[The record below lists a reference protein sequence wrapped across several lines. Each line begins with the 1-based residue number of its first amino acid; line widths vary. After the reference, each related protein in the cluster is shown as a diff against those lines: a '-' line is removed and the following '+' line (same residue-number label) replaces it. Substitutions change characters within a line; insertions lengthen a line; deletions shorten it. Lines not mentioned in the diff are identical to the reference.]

1 MTSDSLKVIQHDKA
15 REAEAVQ
22 RKSTSNSGAAEG
34 TWLLNVPFAGRGMT
48 NLRLSLGEIFNF
60 TMAVHA
66 LDPAPGDLVLELGA
80 GSCWVS
86 EWLNRLLVDTIS
98 LDYAHD
104 MLRIGRQRLG
114 PEAKQAAGDFERLP
128 FADHTVDSAICLSAL
143 HHAENIPGVLAE
155 VHRVLKPDGRVV
167 FSEPGAGHSNHPQSR
182 AEMAELG
189 VMERDIVV
197 DELLEA
203 CVKAGFAHVSVQ
215 PYLYPP
221 PNYDLNT
228 WRRVSSLDGPFQPV
242 ASQGKALAKQLLR
255 KGAERIPVRTVRE
268 KMRALFSAEAVPDNA
283 ILPLQ
288 SWLLLRNSVHIH
300 PLVIAEKETRLP
312 DSRRPSILNAGI
324 RVLTP
329 PTSLVAG
336 QSFTVS
342 TEVTNLGDTL
352 WLNQPREWGGHV
364 ALGAKLLGED
374 GLALIYDYGRGY
386 LSGPVAPG
394 AMQPVSIQLTAP
406 QEPGLYQVKL
416 DMVDE
421 AVVWFEHRGS
431 ATATFPVRVLPQA

>member
-15 REAEAVQ
+15 REAEALQ
-22 RKSTSNSGAAEG
+22 RKSSSSSGESAG
-34 TWLLNVPFAGRGMT
+34 DWLLRVPFAGRGMT
-48 NLRLSLGEIFNF
+48 NLQLSLGEIFNF

-86 EWLNRLLVDTIS
+86 EWLNRLLVDTVS

-128 FADHTVDSAICLSAL
+128 FADRSVDSAVCLSAL
-143 HHAENIPGVLAE
+143 HHSEDIPKVLAE

-167 FSEPGAGHSNHPQSR
+167 FTEPGAGHSKHPQSR
-182 AEMAELG
+182 AETAELG

-203 CVKAGFAHVSVQ
+203 CVQAGFPHVSVQ

-221 PNYDLNT
+221 PKYEIDA
-228 WRRVSSLDGPFQPV
+228 WRRYSPLDNPLQSVVGQTKV
-242 ASQGKALAKQLLR
+242 LAQQLASKVTR
-255 KGAERIPVRTVRE
+255 RIP
-268 KMRALFSAEAVPDNA
+268 MRGVAASLHRRLSTAAVPDN
-283 ILPLQ
+283 LSVPLQ
-288 SWLLLRNSVHIH
+288 SWRLLRNSVLIH
-300 PLVIAEKETRLP
+300 PLVLAEKEKRAP
-312 DSRRPSILNAGI
+312 DSRRPGILSAAI
-324 RVLTP
+324 RVQTP
-329 PTSLVAG
+329 PVQLVSG
-336 QSFTVS
+336 QPFTIL

-352 WLNQPREWGGHV
+352 WLSQPHERGGFV

-374 GLALIYDYGRGY
+374 GLAVVYDYGRGY
-386 LSGPVAPG
+386 LAEPMRPG
-394 AMQPVSIQLTAP
+394 DKQAVSISLTAP
-406 QEPGLYQVKL
+406 QQPGIYQVKL

-431 ATATFPVRVLPQA
+431 STVTLQVHVIPQG

>member
-1 MTSDSLKVIQHDKA
+1 MTSDSLKVLQHDKA

-22 RKSTSNSGAAEG
+22 RKSSSSSGESAG
-34 TWLLNVPFAGRGMT
+34 DWLLRVPFAGHGMT

-114 PEAKQAAGDFERLP
+114 AEAKQTAGDFERLP
-128 FADHTVDSAICLSAL
+128 FADRSVNSAVCLSAL
-143 HHAENIPGVLAE
+143 HHAENIPQVLAE
-155 VHRVLKPDGRVV
+155 VHRVLRSDGRVV

-182 AEMAELG
+182 AEMAEMG

-197 DELLEA
+197 DELLDA
-203 CVKAGFAHVSVQ
+203 CVEAGFRYVSVQ

-221 PNYDLNT
+221 PNYDLDT
-228 WRRVSSLDGPFQPV
+228 WRRFSELAEPAEQQAIQRGGQVRQ
-242 ASQGKALAKQLLR
+242 ALAKVI
-255 KGAERIPVRTVRE
+255 ARIPSQRLRE
-268 KMRALFSAEAVPDNA
+268 GMRRRFAPVISAGVSSFPM
-283 ILPLQ
+283 Q
-288 SWLLLRNSVHIH
+288 SWLFLRNSVIIH
-300 PLVIAEKETRLP
+300 PLVVAEKEKRLP
-312 DSRRPSILNAGI
+312 DSRRPGVLNAGI
-324 RVLTP
+324 RVV
-329 PTSLVAG
+329 TSRSELVAG
-336 QSFTVS
+336 QPFTIL

-352 WLNQPREWGGHV
+352 WLSQPQEWGGFV

-374 GLALIYDYGRGY
+374 GLAQIYDYGRGY
-386 LSGPVAPG
+386 LSAPVHPG
-394 AMQPVSIQLTAP
+394 GKLAVSIDLTAP
-406 QEPGLYQVKL
+406 QQPGIYQIKL

-431 ATATFPVRVLPQA
+431 STVTFQVHVVPQA